1 MLYRF
6 LQFLM
11 RSSLATHYLEIKGIG
26 LNKIPKEGAMMIAAT
41 HPNSFLDAVII
52 ACTIDRPLHFLAR
65 SDVFKAKW
73 ADKIL
78 RGLNLIPIY
87 RLQEGHENLS
97 RNDDT
102 FRECY
107 SILKE
112 GGAILIFVEGLS
124 LIDFKLR
131 PLKKGL
137 ARIAFG
143 FAHQNNFELNC
154 AIVPLGLNYDRPK
167 DFRSKINIGVG
178 QIQYIKDYQE
188 NFEMSANSAYG
199 ILNEVLYKELSE
211 HTIQVEDKNYMV
223 YKALAE
229 LDSCFEQNSLSRK
242 ILIADHISKVDAEKN
257 TCLIELTEVVQ
268 NAFGILKKNKLNF
281 RKLKSNI
288 GLSLKDIVL
297 LILAAP
303 LALIGLL
310 VNFIPFSIAKNITE
324 KKVKLD
330 EFYASVRLVL
340 GTILWIIWSLIFT
353 VALFQ
358 FTSWAFLTPIAMY
371 WLGRLY
377 LRYYEKA
384 HYVSAAYRLSQLKK
398 DKTTFEE
405 LQQFI
410 KQIYKIRSS
419 EGLAPSK

>member
-11 RSSLATHYLEIKGIG
+11 RSSLAAHYLEIKGIG
-26 LNKIPKEGAMMIAAT
+26 LNKVPKDRAMMIAAT

-52 ACTIDRPLHFLAR
+52 ACIIDRPLHFLAR
-65 SDVFKAKW
+65 SDVFKASW
-73 ADKIL
+73 ADKVL
-78 RGLNLIPIY
+78 RGLNMIPIS

-97 RNDDT
+97 RNDVT
-102 FRECY
+102 FQECY
-107 SILKE
+107 SILEK

-143 FAHQNNFELNC
+143 FAAKNNFELDC

-167 DFRSKINIGVG
+167 DFRSKINIGIG
-178 QIQYIKDYQE
+178 QIQYIKEYQE
-188 NFEMSANSAYG
+188 NFEISANGAYG
-199 ILNEVLYKELSE
+199 VLNEVLFKEISE
-211 HTIQVEDKNYMV
+211 HTVQIEDKNYMV

-229 LDSCFEQNSLSRK
+229 LDSCFEQNSLNRK
-242 ILIADHISKVDAEKN
+242 ILIAEHITKVDAEN
-257 TCLIELTEVVQ
+257 DVCLVDLTTVVE
-268 NAFGILKKNKLNF
+268 NAFSILKKNKLNF
-281 RKLKSNI
+281 RKLKSNV
-288 GLSLKDIVL
+288 GLTFKDIVL

-303 LALIGLL
+303 LAIIALI
-310 VNFIPFSIAKNITE
+310 VNFLPFLIAKKITE
-324 KKVKLD
+324 NKVKLD
-330 EFYASVRLVL
+330 EFYASVRLAL
-340 GTILWIIWSLIFT
+340 GTILWIVWSLILTIALSQLTLFALLT
-353 VALFQ
+353 PVAL
-358 FTSWAFLTPIAMY
+358 Y
-371 WLGRLY
+371 WLARLY

-384 HYVSAAYRLSQLKK
+384 HYVAAGYRLHKLKK
-398 DKTTFEE
+398 DKNTFDL

-419 EGLAPSK
+419 EGLAPNK